1 MGIPPTLLARH
12 ILTLES
18 SENIFNITPFFMI
31 PEFWTPLALEIL
43 ALAGGLLALSLKI
56 ENVKLLKKF
65 V

>member
-1 MGIPPTLLARH
+1 
-12 ILTLES
+12 
-18 SENIFNITPFFMI
+18 MI